1 MSTAWTNGP
10 TVEKLT
16 YLWPSPIPTIGNISH
31 SKHDVPIPP
40 SCSSPRCL
48 VQLGLTSIFCLNK
61 SCLGPRGKEKI
72 KEHAAPAC
80 IDWPQKKIL
89 QDELV
94 VRLFRTPQYSIGKI
108 FSCFT
113 VNLLNFGLQRHW
125 QCRVW
130 QTKTI
135 WNCACLWST
144 YSTYCIIYELL
155 YMLCPVSTSL
165 SLLLYVKLLKLL
177 IDSCPLL

>member
-16 YLWPSPIPTIGNISH
+16 YLWPSPIPAIGNISH
-31 SKHDVPIPP
+31 SKHDGPIPP
-40 SCSSPRCL
+40 SCSSPLCL

-80 IDWPQKKIL
+80 IDWPQKKTL

-94 VRLFRTPQYSIGKI
+94 VRLFRTLQDSIGKI
-108 FSCFT
+108 FSWVENHSKSFKFWPSET
-113 VNLLNFGLQRHW
+113 LTMQ
-125 QCRVW
+125 
-130 QTKTI
+130 
-135 WNCACLWST
+135 
-144 YSTYCIIYELL
+144 
-155 YMLCPVSTSL
+155 SL
-165 SLLLYVKLLKLL
+165 TNKNNLKLCMPVKHIQYIL
-177 IDSCPLL
+177 YYIWATVHAMSSFHLAVSATLC